1 MILLLHKAKV
11 EWLVTSLHLLEWNLK
26 VFNPFHR
33 FLDLGIKVQTLS
45 LATELIR
52 ISQMVIIINLEETNQ
67 FQVSVNE
74 IIGRLES
81 ISDLHLEDS
90 DKVKDRA
97 AGWMEAKVAT
107 LWWTQR
113 LVDIQVCSQLSV

>member
-1 MILLLHKAKV
+1 M
-11 EWLVTSLHLLEWNLK
+11 
-26 VFNPFHR
+26 
-33 FLDLGIKVQTLS
+33 QTLS

-81 ISDLHLEDS
+81 ILDLHLEDS

-97 AGWMEAKVAT
+97 AG
-107 LWWTQR
+107 
-113 LVDIQVCSQLSV
+113 

>member
-1 MILLLHKAKV
+1 M
-11 EWLVTSLHLLEWNLK
+11 
-26 VFNPFHR
+26 
-33 FLDLGIKVQTLS
+33 QTLS

-67 FQVSVNE
+67 FQVLVNE

-97 AGWMEAKVAT
+97 AG
-107 LWWTQR
+107 
-113 LVDIQVCSQLSV
+113 

>member
-1 MILLLHKAKV
+1 M
-11 EWLVTSLHLLEWNLK
+11 
-26 VFNPFHR
+26 
-33 FLDLGIKVQTLS
+33 QTLS

-52 ISQMVIIINLEETNQ
+52 ISRMVIIINLEETNQ

-81 ISDLHLEDS
+81 ILDLHLEDS

-97 AGWMEAKVAT
+97 AG
-107 LWWTQR
+107 
-113 LVDIQVCSQLSV
+113 